1 MLVLFLQV
9 SILHSYFF
17 SDNVCCDHH
26 YGSCAK
32 LCYAQYQGID
42 IKFFF
47 SYILRYCN
55 DQDADKAV
63 YLFRFILKREP

>member
-17 SDNVCCDHH
+17 PDNVCCDHH

-47 SYILRYCN
+47 SYILRYFTY
-55 DQDADKAV
+55 KITT
-63 YLFRFILKREP
+63 RMLKRQSIFFALF